1 MVETIYDGGERRYVV
16 ANKDKIII
24 ITHTRKYAD
33 YIDQLLK
40 QKDYDISYSIKVNT
54 K

>member
-24 ITHTRKYAD
+24 ITHTRKYAN
-33 YIDQLLK
+33 YIDELLK
-40 QKDYDISYSIKVNT
+40 QKDYDVSYSIKVNT